1 MAAVAYLEDKAEEYN
16 MPLVICLGLGTNN
29 GSHSGTN
36 ILSEYLSEVGGLW
49 GRCVVTATGNEA
61 GERHHFFGEAEKGE
75 VSVEINVEEDIPGF
89 YAELWALA
97 PELFSVEIRSPGGAY
112 FTAGSARIGAHS
124 EYNFT
129 LEDTEVEVDYR
140 TVGRTQG
147 DQLIFIRFKRAVRG
161 IWTVMVHPET
171 TLNGNFHIWLP
182 MTGCLKSDVFFLKP
196 DPDVTL
202 TVPSV
207 AQAAIAVGGY
217 LVSDGSLY
225 RSSGCGYTAS
235 GQIKPT
241 FLAPASVQAV
251 GVRGES
257 VTMTGTSAAAA
268 ITAGAC
274 AQLMEWGL
282 VKRRDIALNSVEI
295 ANILIRGCTRETG
308 VNYPDKARGYGKL
321 DVYAALA
328 KL

>member
-1 MAAVAYLEDKAEEYN
+1 
-16 MPLVICLGLGTNN
+16 
-29 GSHSGTN
+29 
-36 ILSEYLSEVGGLW
+36 
-49 GRCVVTATGNEA
+49 
-61 GERHHFFGEAEKGE
+61 
-75 VSVEINVEEDIPGF
+75 
-89 YAELWALA
+89 
-97 PELFSVEIRSPGGAY
+97 
-112 FTAGSARIGAHS
+112 
-124 EYNFT
+124 
-129 LEDTEVEVDYR
+129 
-140 TVGRTQG
+140 
-147 DQLIFIRFKRAVRG
+147 
-161 IWTVMVHPET
+161 
-171 TLNGNFHIWLP
+171 
-182 MTGCLKSDVFFLKP
+182 
-196 DPDVTL
+196 
-202 TVPSV
+202 V

-225 RSSGCGYTAS
+225 RSSGRGYTAS